1 MKQSPHVR
9 WRWYRTESGNA
20 PVKDFLD
27 ALSDVDH
34 AAVVAAMNEVKRE
47 GLGVARR
54 LDDDLWEVR
63 AVGVKAHYR
72 LIFSHE
78 GRRVLLA
85 LDIFDKDT
93 QRTPLNVLKRT
104 RRRLR
109 DWHERPQPAEAS

>member
-1 MKQSPHVR
+1 MKQSPHLR

-27 ALSDVDH
+27 ALSDVDR
-34 AAVVAAMNEVKRE
+34 ATVVAAMNEVQRE
-47 GLGVARR
+47 GMGTSRR

-72 LIFSHE
+72 LVFSHE

-85 LDIFDKDT
+85 LDIFD
-93 QRTPLNVLKRT
+93 R
-104 RRRLR
+104 
-109 DWHERPQPAEAS
+109 AA